1 VGLVETDGGGI
12 ASVEYRGFIVDSNL
26 TFAAEK
32 VINLL
37 TPLPVQPSETLGGTR
52 R

>member
-1 VGLVETDGGGI
+1 MGLVETDGGGI

-37 TPLPVQPSETLGGTR
+37 NTTAGATFGNSWWN
-52 R
+52 